1 MMRIIKIHYRI
12 IICSADLCVFAG
24 CQNNSKYP
32 FTDISWSR
40 KFEQDI
46 ETIRFSAN
54 VSFSYS
60 CSCRHSVN
68 DSDLCDGYSYDDET
82 KMINT

>member
-12 IICSADLCVFAG
+12 IICSADLCVFGG